1 MKVFV
6 TALSLFAFLNLTLLE
21 YSTAGEVQKKPL
33 DISEMVSLTKE
44 QAVDFG
50 EMQEV
55 EAGLA
60 NGYGLLTLAFAIGVG
75 YLISKELDKDDEKK
89 DKSSSNNTGTTSRN
103 ETTQTTTT
111 TDPETGASTT
121 ETATTTTST

>member
-6 TALSLFAFLNLTLLE
+6 TALSLLAFLNLSLLE

-44 QAVDFG
+44 QAADFG
-50 EMQEV
+50 QTQEV

-60 NGYGLLTLAFAIGVG
+60 NGYGLLTLAFAGAVTW
-75 YLISKELDKDDEKK
+75 LIVDEINRDDGKK
-89 DKSSSNNTGTTSRN
+89 KSSSSNNSGTASSN
-103 ETTQTTTT
+103 TT
-111 TDPETGASTT
+111 
-121 ETATTTTST
+121 TTTTSTTDSSTGSTSSSSSTTTTP